1 MAYGPRRAW
10 ANEGVGVGTIV
21 AVAGHVAA
29 GLVLVAGLGKLLR
42 PTVTRDAL
50 ALSRLP
56 AASWLVRL
64 LGAGEIALAVTVLVI
79 GGPVAF
85 AALAVAY
92 AGFIG
97 VAEHQRRAGRGCGCF
112 GAASSTAV
120 GPLHL
125 GVDAFAALAAGA
137 AAWLATPGL
146 PRVLPAEVL
155 AGGVALGLVVAAVV
169 LGQLMLTALP
179 ELMAVRSTAAAGSR
193 P

>member
-1 MAYGPRRAW
+1 MAYGPRGAW
-10 ANEGVGVGTIV
+10 AIEGVGVGTIV
-21 AVAGHVAA
+21 AVAAHVTA

-64 LGAGEIALAVTVLVI
+64 LGVGEIALAVTVLVL
-79 GGPVAF
+79 GGRVAF

-92 AGFIG
+92 AGFAG
-97 VAEHQRRAGRGCGCF
+97 VAEHQRRAGRSCGCF
-112 GAASSTAV
+112 GAASNTAV

-125 GVDAFAALAAGA
+125 GVDAFAALSAGA

-146 PRVLPAEVL
+146 TRVLPADVF
-155 AGGVALGLVVAAVV
+155 AGGVALGLVVVAVV

-179 ELMAVRSTAAAGSR
+179 ELMAARSTAAAGAR

>member
-1 MAYGPRRAW
+1 VNGDW
-10 ANEGVGVGTIV
+10 VNEGVGMGATV
-21 AVAGHVAA
+21 AVAAHVAA
-29 GLVLVAGLGKLLR
+29 VLVLVAGLGKLLR

-64 LGAGEIALAVTVLVI
+64 LGTGEIALAVTVLVV

-92 AGFIG
+92 AGFVG
-97 VAEHQRRAGRGCGCF
+97 VAEHQRRAGRSCGCF

-125 GVDAFAALAAGA
+125 GVDGFAALAAGA
-137 AAWLATPGL
+137 AAWLSTPGL
-146 PRVLPAEVL
+146 PGVLPADAL
-155 AGGVALGLVVAAVV
+155 AGGVALGLVVVAVV

-179 ELMAVRSTAAAGSR
+179 ELMAVRSTAAGSR